1 MENHRQPPQPPPS
14 PPSPP
19 SSPPIN
25 HRTTTAILKQ
35 TTTTFLSNPFLFL
48 LLSSLIL
55 TFHSN
60 LHNATNYLSSVVD
73 QDPSIKSLLSH
84 IDLNNNHNHRS
95 DNNHRGPI
103 IPHRTRRTRRRP
115 FLHLSRVGTVDDDF
129 FSGDSEFEKSLFHP
143 SSYKKKPNSTFVG
156 LQDFDDVA
164 VVRGIRNGFVVAYKP
179 SVEIDKI
186 SNLNESGNSEDGENG
201 VVDLGFLMKGFELGR
216 GDATALLFL
225 VSLLSAAYAYV
236 VLAFLVT
243 YTWVHGIVFLQVLDN
258 VLGNYRTIFRT
269 AWEGSNL
276 GLRRLSGFVL
286 MRWAVRD
293 ALAQLLGIW
302 VFGEIEDQFAFFK
315 VFVRMK
321 LMPFSDVAPWVK
333 GYEKESLCFIVS
345 WFLVELVVGFIFAVD
360 SWVSIV
366 DSRKSGREVVK
377 EGCHLLGIMV
387 YPAIGIKCWEVLVCG
402 WFTRWILGGLFGQL
416 FVLAFQS
423 VMEVY
428 FMVAWLTFYL
438 AARYNDA
445 SSVGRMFGRREL
457 EGFLEGVR

>member
-1 MENHRQPPQPPPS
+1 MDHHNHHRQPPQPPP
-14 PPSPP
+14 
-19 SSPPIN
+19 IN
-25 HRTTTAILKQ
+25 HQTTTQILKQ
-35 TTTTFLSNPFLFL
+35 TTTTFLSNLLLFLF
-48 LLSSLIL
+48 LSSLIL

-60 LHNATNYLSSVVD
+60 LHNSTHYLTSF
-73 QDPSIKSLLSH
+73 
-84 IDLNNNHNHRS
+84 IDLHPSLKPLIDLTSSAGGQNRRDHHHRR
-95 DNNHRGPI
+95 DL
-103 IPHRTRRTRRRP
+103 RRQRRP
-115 FLHLSRVGTVDDDF
+115 FLHLSRVGTLDDDF
-129 FSGDSEFEKSLFHP
+129 FSGDSDLDKSLFHP
-143 SSYKKKPNSTFVG
+143 SYKPQPNSTFVT
-156 LQDFDDVA
+156 LSNFDPKIIDN
-164 VVRGIRNGFVVAYKP
+164 GILFNKQIRNGFVSFKVVLENTQNL
-179 SVEIDKI
+179 SRDINNENDK
-186 SNLNESGNSEDGENG
+186 NG
-201 VVDLGFLMKGFELGR
+201 VVDLQFLLKGLELGR
-216 GDATALLFL
+216 NEASALLLL

-243 YTWVHGIVFLQVLDN
+243 YTWVNGIVFLKVLDN
-258 VLGNYRTIFRT
+258 VLGNYRSIFRT

-302 VFGEIEDQFAFFK
+302 IFGEIEDQYVFFK

-333 GYEKESLCFIVS
+333 GYETESLCFIVS

-377 EGCHLLGIMV
+377 EGCHLLSIMV

-402 WFTRWILGGLFGQL
+402 WCTRWILGRIFGELFA
-416 FVLAFQS
+416 LAVQS
-423 VMEVY
+423 VLEVY

-438 AARYNDA
+438 AARYTDA
-445 SSVGRMFGRREL
+445 SSVGRTFGRREL

>member
-1 MENHRQPPQPPPS
+1 MDHRQPPQ
-14 PPSPP
+14 
-19 SSPPIN
+19 IN
-25 HRTTTAILKQ
+25 HQTTTSILKQ
-35 TTTTFLSNPFLFL
+35 STTTFLSNTLLFFFL
-48 LLSSLIL
+48 STLIL

-60 LHNATNYLSSVVD
+60 LQNGTHYITSLIDHN
-73 QDPSIKSLLSH
+73 PSLKSLLSH
-84 IDLNNNHNHRS
+84 INLNSNSPDPKSLNSGRNQQ
-95 DNNHRGPI
+95 N
-103 IPHRTRRTRRRP
+103 RRP
-115 FLHLSRVGTVDDDF
+115 FLHLSRVGTLDDDF
-129 FSGDSEFEKSLFHP
+129 FSSDSDFEKSLFYP
-143 SSYKKKPNSTFVG
+143 SIKQNPNFTYLVLDPNLGFSGQENKIIDNGVFWNK
-156 LQDFDDVA
+156 
-164 VVRGIRNGFVVAYKP
+164 VVRNGF
-179 SVEIDKI
+179 I
-186 SNLNESGNSEDGENG
+186 SFKEKTTNNNNSENENENEKG
-201 VVDLGFLMKGFELGR
+201 VVDLQFLIKGIENN
-216 GDATALLFL
+216 DATSLLFL
-225 VSLLSAAYAYV
+225 VSLLSGAYAYV

-258 VLGNYRTIFRT
+258 VLGNYRSVFRT

-302 VFGEIEDQFAFFK
+302 VFGEIEDQYAFFK

-333 GYEKESLCFIVS
+333 GYEKESFCFVVS

-387 YPAIGIKCWEVLVCG
+387 YPAIGIKCWEVLICG
-402 WFTRWILGGLFGQL
+402 WCTRWLLGRLFGEV
-416 FVLAFQS
+416 FALAFQS

-445 SSVGRMFGRREL
+445 SSVGRTFGRREL

>member
-1 MENHRQPPQPPPS
+1 MDHHDHHRQPPQPPQQ
-14 PPSPP
+14 
-19 SSPPIN
+19 IN
-25 HRTTTAILKQ
+25 HQTTTQILKQ
-35 TTTTFLSNPFLFL
+35 TTTTFLSNILLFLFL
-48 LLSSLIL
+48 STLIL

-60 LHNATNYLSSVVD
+60 LHNSTYYLTSF
-73 QDPSIKSLLSH
+73 
-84 IDLNNNHNHRS
+84 IDLHPSLKPLIDLTSSAAAGGGGRDTHR
-95 DNNHRGPI
+95 RQ
-103 IPHRTRRTRRRP
+103 RRP
-115 FLHLSRVGTVDDDF
+115 FLHLSRVGTLDDDF
-129 FSGDSEFEKSLFHP
+129 FSGDSDLDKSLFHP
-143 SSYKKKPNSTFVG
+143 SYKPQLNSTFVI
-156 LQDFDDVA
+156 LSNFDPKIVDN
-164 VVRGIRNGFVVAYKP
+164 GILFNKIRNGFVSFKV
-179 SVEIDKI
+179 VLDKTK
-186 SNLNESGNSEDGENG
+186 NLSRGSSIENELKNENG
-201 VVDLGFLMKGFELGR
+201 VVDLKFSIKGLELDR
-216 GDATALLFL
+216 NEASALLLL

-243 YTWVHGIVFLQVLDN
+243 YTWVNGIVFLKVLDN
-258 VLGNYRTIFRT
+258 VLGNFRSIFRT

-302 VFGEIEDQFAFFK
+302 VFGEIEDQYVFFK
-315 VFVRMK
+315 VIVRMK

-333 GYEKESLCFIVS
+333 EYEKESLCFILS
-345 WFLVELVVGFIFAVD
+345 WFLVELVVGLIFAVD

-377 EGCHLLGIMV
+377 EGCHLLSIMV

-402 WFTRWILGGLFGQL
+402 WCTRWILGRIFGELFA
-416 FVLAFQS
+416 LAFQS

-445 SSVGRMFGRREL
+445 SSVGRTFGRREL